1 VLHEEREKER
11 ERKKQSDAMKWAFRW
26 SPREAGRA
34 GHNTPSWFGRSSD
47 EELFGVASF
56 FLSFFSFFFFFGTKI
71 LFLMFVCSLRHNQS
85 HHLVIQHCLPLLF
98 NLLIIVN

>member
-56 FLSFFSFFFFFGTKI
+56 FLSFFSFFFFFFFFFFFWNK
-71 LFLMFVCSLRHNQS
+71 N
-85 HHLVIQHCLPLLF
+85 PLF
-98 NLLIIVN
+98 NVCLFTATQSITPLGHPTLPSFAF